1 MKENWSGL
9 SGVEQEDAIIS
20 MSMGPIFDR
29 SKEHLV
35 PADRAVVRVRQRL
48 LEAARAVEQGGD
60 PVGVGVELSEVGA
73 PDVNVAQDTN
83 WRAIVPH
90 HGVPTTK
97 GQTVRELLKLAS

>member
-1 MKENWSGL
+1 
-9 SGVEQEDAIIS
+9 
-20 MSMGPIFDR
+20 MGPIFDR

-60 PVGVGVELSEVGA
+60 PVGVGVDLSDVGA

-83 WRAIVPH
+83 WRTIVPH
-90 HGVPTTK
+90 HGIPTTK